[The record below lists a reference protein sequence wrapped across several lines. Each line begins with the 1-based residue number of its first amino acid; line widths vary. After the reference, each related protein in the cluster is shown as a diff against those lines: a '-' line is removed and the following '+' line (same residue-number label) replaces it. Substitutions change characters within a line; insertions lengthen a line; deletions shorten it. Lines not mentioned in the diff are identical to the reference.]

1 MGGKVTYVVQ
11 SPPTIYWDFPLIR
24 ISRGIVGVILP
35 RAVLLPLGVNCTAL
49 SFSQSNCH
57 CTTNLS
63 VPIILLSFCTPTG
76 PITQLVFTFFHRH
89 IIILPKSR
97 MPKYNLHHQDLV
109 HVGVN
114 THPDIDDHI
123 NSTVDPHG
131 PLWIQDTLVTDNI
144 SNTTIEGVTFNNGAI
159 TGATIPAIQFGFTD
173 NTPITYMSKTTVQS
187 TPTTAP
193 WVTPPTVD
201 FSFLR
206 INNVCKMVMTY
217 NQLFTVVGSPTTTPF
232 TWTGIIPTDMRPVSD
247 IDRPHCVLHSNTMR
261 ILCTLTI
268 GSSGDVTIS
277 PGWPPSTSSSWT
289 YNVSLEPVNEVWTV

>member
-1 MGGKVTYVVQ
+1 
-11 SPPTIYWDFPLIR
+11 
-24 ISRGIVGVILP
+24 
-35 RAVLLPLGVNCTAL
+35 
-49 SFSQSNCH
+49 
-57 CTTNLS
+57 
-63 VPIILLSFCTPTG
+63 
-76 PITQLVFTFFHRH
+76 
-89 IIILPKSR
+89 

-187 TPTTAP
+187 VATTSP

-232 TWTGIIPTDMRPVSD
+232 TWTGVIPTDMRPVSD

-277 PGWPPSTSSSWT
+277 PGWPTSSSWT
-289 YNVSLEPVNEVWTV
+289 FNVSLEPVNEVWTI